1 MERNIVLQRGVI
13 VEGVVVSGG
22 SVPEGEGESGAVHS
36 TLSPQMIVGVGVPSL
51 VTVAVIISLC
61 VCCIVSKK
69 GKQRE
74 NTQAHSPSD
83 SMYRFMDS
91 QEQEANSYTKYGSQ
105 KPYLERSRKRKTKNF
120 LCFYSSWN
128 VLIF

>member
-36 TLSPQMIVGVGVPSL
+36 TLSPQMIVV
-51 VTVAVIISLC
+51 VIITLC